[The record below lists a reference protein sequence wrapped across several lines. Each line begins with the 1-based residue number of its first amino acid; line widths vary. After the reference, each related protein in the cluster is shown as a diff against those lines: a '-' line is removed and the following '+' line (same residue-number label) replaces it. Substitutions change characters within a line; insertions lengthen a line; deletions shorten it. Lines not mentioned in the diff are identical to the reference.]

1 LPSRDNRKPQQG
13 GEFSKLDE
21 RQRAMKKKQV
31 ISQILL
37 LYMAIAAMLFLF
49 ISTLTL
55 LTTPNGYDMVAV
67 ISNLFVNLP
76 LFVIPGLIDYG
87 TIRFLH
93 ARVWK
98 SANISHII
106 LDVVIVSAITGSMSF
121 VSAHVFSSPNP
132 LAQVAAFLMMNCIIV
147 LFIEL
152 LLYHNAQMK
161 NEKRIIEMEKEKAVY
176 QLNALKNQVNPH
188 FLFNSL
194 NVLASLTYQNPAFA
208 NTFAKKFANVYRYIL
223 TTSENQTVE
232 LKEELDFVRT
242 YLYLEKMRFAESLKV
257 SIEDNTAL
265 RHSRVIPVS
274 IQTLVEN
281 ALKHNVASEQQPLN
295 VIIHIGEDGVTVSN
309 NIQLRNN
316 VQRTGTGLANLQ
328 RQYAISGQ
336 EIAITKIDNKFI
348 VFLPYLI

>member
-1 LPSRDNRKPQQG
+1 
-13 GEFSKLDE
+13 
-21 RQRAMKKKQV
+21 MKKKQV
-31 ISQILL
+31 VLQILL
-37 LYMAIAAMLFLF
+37 LCMAIAVMLFLF

-55 LTTPNGYDMVAV
+55 LTTPNGYDMAAV

-87 TIRFLH
+87 IICFLH
-93 ARVWK
+93 SRVWK

-106 LDVVIVSAITGSMSF
+106 LDAIIVSVITGSMSF
-121 VSAHVFSSPNP
+121 VSAHIFSSPNP
-132 LAQVAAFLMMNCIIV
+132 PAQIAAFLMMNCIIV

-152 LLYHNAQMK
+152 LLYHNAQMR
-161 NEKRIIEMEKEKAVY
+161 NEKRIVEIEKEKAIY

-194 NVLASLTYQNPAFA
+194 NVLASLTYQNPACA

-223 TTSENQTVE
+223 TTSESQSVE
-232 LKEELDFVRT
+232 LEEELNFVRT

-257 SIEDNTAL
+257 TIEDNTAL
-265 RHSRVIPVS
+265 HHSQVIPVS

-281 ALKHNVASEQQPLN
+281 ALKHNVASEQQPLTI
-295 VIIHIGEDGVTVSN
+295 IIHIGEDGVTVSN
-309 NIQLRNN
+309 NILLRNN
-316 VQRTGTGLANLQ
+316 VQRNGTGLTNLQ

-336 EIAITKIDNKFI
+336 EIIITKMDNEFI
-348 VFLPYLI
+348 VFLPYLTI